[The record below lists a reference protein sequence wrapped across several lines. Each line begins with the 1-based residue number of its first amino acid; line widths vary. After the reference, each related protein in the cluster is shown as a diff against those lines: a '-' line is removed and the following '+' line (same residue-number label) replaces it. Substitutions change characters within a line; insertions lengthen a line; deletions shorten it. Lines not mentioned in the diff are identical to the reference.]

1 MITAVA
7 DTSPIRYL
15 VRIGEISLLP
25 RLFQQ
30 VILQLAVLDELRA
43 EDGLPI
49 VRQWAERLPEWV
61 QVRSPTAP
69 LALSIPNLHRGEME
83 AIALAEQLGAPLL
96 LIDDRVGMRVALERG
111 LTITGTLG
119 VLVEAAQA
127 GLVSID
133 QVVKNLQETN
143 FRGSP
148 GFYQRAFDLAHQR
161 PPVLPRQKKD

>member
-7 DTSPIRYL
+7 E
-15 VRIGEISLLP
+15 IGLLP

-30 VILQLAVLDELRA
+30 IILPQAVLDELKA

-49 VRQWAERLPEWV
+49 VRQWAQRLPDWV
-61 QVRSPTAP
+61 QVQSPTAP
-69 LALSIPNLHRGEME
+69 LELSLPNLHKGEME
-83 AIALAEQLGAPLL
+83 AIALAEQLEAPLL

-111 LTITGTLG
+111 LTVTGTLG

-133 QVVKNLQETN
+133 EVVKNLQETN
-143 FRGSP
+143 FRASP
-148 GFYQRAFDLAHQR
+148 GLYQRAFELARQR
-161 PPVLPRQKKD
+161 PPLVPRQKKD